1 MYLKTNSKIIFFSSL
16 LLYVAVLSSCN
27 TEENE
32 INEQFLIEN
41 PKTLE
46 FGSFSIDVP
55 QNWNGFV
62 QQGIDTYVGG
72 FTNKTDTL
80 YFDFGYF
87 SFGSIDNIQE
97 NAETISFEVLKIDGE
112 DAKIV
117 IEKREQEP
125 EIRYSLYVDKRDQTN
140 LNRIYTYGFDDE
152 DLIKAIFLSHKFK
165 N

>member
-1 MYLKTNSKIIFFSSL
+1 MYLKVNLKNIFFSSML
-16 LLYVAVLSSCN
+16 LCLVALSSCATDEN
-27 TEENE
+27 TE
-32 INEQFLIEN
+32 QRFLLEN

-46 FGSFSIDVP
+46 FQNFSIDVP
-55 QNWNGFV
+55 QDWNGFI

-72 FTNKTDTL
+72 FTNKIDTL

-97 NAETISFEVLKIDGE
+97 TAETISFEVLKIDGV

-125 EIRYSLYVDKRDQTN
+125 EIRYSLYVDKRDQIN
-140 LNRIYTYGFDDE
+140 LNRIYSYGFDDE
-152 DLIKAIFLSHKFK
+152 DLIKAIFLSHRFT